1 MIPQASAWYA
11 VSVTVPAEAAEA
23 VEFAFNSLDSAGTE
37 INEMRSVPGEPKT
50 VIGYFEHLPN
60 DDRVRSGL
68 NAALNAYG
76 FPPGNA
82 YFPRYR

>member
-37 INEMRSVPGEPKT
+37 INEMRQRARRAQN
-50 VIGYFEHLPN
+50 GYRIF
-60 DDRVRSGL
+60 
-68 NAALNAYG
+68 
-76 FPPGNA
+76 
-82 YFPRYR
+82 